1 MPEVRTPESNPTGL
15 ALFTDAETFLTDLS
29 EDHESMISGGGSSIS
44 RSDLVRRRRQR
55 RRRRIRIRRR
65 RIRIRIRIRI
75 RRRRIRRRRR
85 NRSTT

>member
-1 MPEVRTPESNPTGL
+1 MPEVQTSELNPTGL

-29 EDHESMISGGGSSIS
+29 EEHESMISGGGTSIS

-55 RRRRIRIRRR
+55 RRRRVRLR
-65 RIRIRIRIRI
+65 RIRIRIRIRV

>member
-1 MPEVRTPESNPTGL
+1 MPEVQTSELNPTGL

-29 EDHESMISGGGSSIS
+29 EEHESMISGGGTSSIS

-55 RRRRIRIRRR
+55 RRRRVRIR
-65 RIRIRIRIRI
+65 RIRIRIRI

-85 NRSTT
+85 NRTTT